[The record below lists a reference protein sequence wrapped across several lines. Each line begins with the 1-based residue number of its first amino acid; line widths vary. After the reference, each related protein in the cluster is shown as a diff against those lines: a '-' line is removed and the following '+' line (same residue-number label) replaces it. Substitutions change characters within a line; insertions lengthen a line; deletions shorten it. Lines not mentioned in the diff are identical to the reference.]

1 MATVGDALD
10 LLDDDQLEVFWLI
23 VEDAEGYDDDI
34 VAGYLGVEPADVKAF
49 RKANA

>member
-10 LLDDDQLEVFWLI
+10 LLDDNQLEVFFLI
-23 VEDAEGYDDDI
+23 LEDPDGYDDAL
-34 VAGYLGVEPADVKAF
+34 VAQYLGVEPEAVKAF